1 MNSSLAVSSGLAKG
15 RSVLAGFTAGQ
26 KAVTGVAVLALV
38 LGGFFFASWAGKPT
52 YAPAFTNLAAE
63 DASAITSKLTEDKQ
77 AYRLADGGTTVEVPQ
92 GDVYAVRISLS
103 GAGLP
108 AGNTGGYSLM
118 DKQGLTSSDFQQ
130 HVTYQRA
137 LEGELQKTIEAID
150 GVQAAIVHLVIPAQ
164 DVFTDDARKPT
175 ASVLVKALP
184 SKPMKASQVQAIV
197 HLVSSSV
204 EGLSPEDVTV
214 ADADGR
220 VLNAAGA
227 DGTALDDVHSTQ
239 VKAYEDATADAVQTL
254 LTQAVGPGHAVV
266 RVDADL
272 SYDQK
277 STKTERFVAEKNVPP
292 LTSSTTSETYK
303 GAGTPVG
310 GVLGPDNQA
319 VPTGANGS
327 QTDYIKTS
335 EQKQNAV
342 GKVTEE
348 TKSAPGQVR
357 RQSVAVLLDAKTAAK
372 LNPSEVEKLVAAAAG
387 IVPARG
393 DTVQVST
400 MSFDTSA
407 ADEAKKALE
416 AEAAAKHKGDL
427 MSLAKTGF
435 IVVVVLSVLIGLARR
450 GRKESRTQLELP
462 AGSVGQITVEDLREL
477 AALSQHELES
487 KSQLA
492 LDPAESELVSIRSDI
507 GQLIEEQPDEVA
519 RLLRGWLAD
528 RRS

>member
-1 MNSSLAVSSGLAKG
+1 VSGSLALSSTLAKG
-15 RSVLAGFTAGQ
+15 RNVLSGFTSGQ
-26 KAVTGVAVLALV
+26 KAVTGVAVLALL

-52 YAPAFTNLAAE
+52 YAPAFTNLAAA
-63 DASAITSKLTEDKQ
+63 DASAITSKLTEEKQ
-77 AYRLADGGTTVEVPQ
+77 PYRLADGGSSVEVPQ
-92 GDVYAVRISLS
+92 SDVYAVRIKLS

-108 AGNTGGYSLM
+108 AGNAGGYSLM

-150 GVQAAIVHLVIPAQ
+150 GVQGAIVHLVIPAQ

-184 SKPMKASQVQAIV
+184 SQPMKASQVQAIV

-204 EGLSPEDVTV
+204 EGLSAEDVTV
-214 ADADGR
+214 ADANGR
-220 VLNAAGA
+220 VLNAAGD
-227 DGTALDDVHSTQ
+227 DGAALDDVHTSQ
-239 VKAYEDATADAVQTL
+239 VKAYEDSTANAVQSML
-254 LTQAVGPGHAVV
+254 AGVVGDGHAVV

-272 SYDQK
+272 SFDQK
-277 STKTERFVAEKNVPP
+277 STVSEQYVTDKNAVP
-292 LTSSTTSETYK
+292 LTSSTTRETYK
-303 GAGTPVG
+303 GTGVPVG

-327 QTDYIKTS
+327 GTDYVKES
-335 EQKQNAV
+335 DSRNNAV
-342 GKVTEE
+342 GKITEN

-372 LNPSEVEKLVAAAAG
+372 LNTAEVQKLVVAAAG
-387 IVPARG
+387 IVPSRG
-393 DTVQVST
+393 DQVQVST
-400 MSFDTSA
+400 MSFDTTA
-407 ADEAKKALE
+407 ADQAKKALD
-416 AEAAAKHKGDL
+416 AEAAAKHKGDM

-435 IVVVVLSVLIGLARR
+435 IALLVLSVLIGLARR

-477 AALSQHELES
+477 AALSQNELES

-492 LDPAESELVSIRSDI
+492 LDPAESELVAIRSDI

>member
-1 MNSSLAVSSGLAKG
+1 VSSPVALSSGLAKG
-15 RSVLAGFTAGQ
+15 RSVLAGFTSGQ

-63 DASAITSKLTEDKQ
+63 DASAITQKLTEDKQ
-77 AYRLADGGTTVEVPQ
+77 VYRLADGGRTVEVPQ
-92 GDVYAVRISLS
+92 SDVYAVRINLS

-175 ASVLVKALP
+175 ASVLVKAMP
-184 SKPMKASQVQAIV
+184 QKPIKASQVQAVV

-204 EGLSPEDVTV
+204 EGLSPDDVTV
-214 ADADGR
+214 AGADGR
-220 VLNAAGA
+220 VLNAAGEDA
-227 DGTALDDVHSTQ
+227 GLDDVHTTQ

-277 STKTERFVAEKNVPP
+277 STKTERFVAEKNTPP
-292 LTSSTTSETYK
+292 LTESSTSETYK

-310 GVLGPDNQA
+310 GVLGPDNA
-319 VPTGANGS
+319 GVPTGANGS
-327 QTDYIKTS
+327 ETDYVKSS
-335 EQKQNAV
+335 ETKQNAV

-372 LNPSEVEKLVAAAAG
+372 LDASEVEKLVVAAAG
-387 IVPARG
+387 IVPSRG
-393 DTVQVST
+393 DKVQVST
-400 MSFDTSA
+400 MSFDTTA
-407 ADEAKKALE
+407 ADEAKKALA
-416 AEAAAKHKGDL
+416 AEEAAKHKGDI

-435 IVVVVLSVLIGLARR
+435 VVVVVLSVLIGLARR
-450 GRKESRTQLELP
+450 GRKENRTQLELP
-462 AGSVGQITVEDLREL
+462 AGNVGQITVEDLREL
-477 AALSQHELES
+477 AALSQHELEA